1 MTRNLHADVVTE
13 IDGDAVA
20 PILFFEANFDS
31 GALRFWTGLGEFPGG
46 WDGKTWLGAGD
57 VIKVSDIE
65 ETAEMRAAGAVFS
78 VSGIP
83 SALLSIALAEPYQG
97 RSAKCWLAFLTDAG
111 TLIGDPY
118 LLFDGRMDVMEIEEG
133 GQTATI
139 KISAESKLI
148 ALQRAKNRFCT
159 DQDQRADYPDDTFFS
174 GVAEL
179 QDLEIVLEG

>member
-1 MTRNLHADVVTE
+1 LRSG
-13 IDGDAVA
+13 GDAV
-20 PILFFEANFDS
+20 D
-31 GALRFWTGLGEFPGG
+31 
-46 WDGKTWLGAGD
+46 
-57 VIKVSDIE
+57 
-65 ETAEMRAAGAVFS
+65 
-78 VSGIP
+78 P
-83 SALLSIALAEPYQG
+83 SA
-97 RSAKCWLAFLTDAG
+97 
-111 TLIGDPY
+111 TL
-118 LLFDGRMDVMEIEEG
+118 